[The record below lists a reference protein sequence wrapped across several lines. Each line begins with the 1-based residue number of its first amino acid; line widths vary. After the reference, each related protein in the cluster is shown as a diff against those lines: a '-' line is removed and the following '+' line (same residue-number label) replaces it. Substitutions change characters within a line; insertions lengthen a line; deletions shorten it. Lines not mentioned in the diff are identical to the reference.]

1 MLTIKFVVS
10 KMNLDSIK
18 QKEFFPGLKG
28 KLIHGDKIT
37 WAFWDVEKDA
47 EVPEHFHHHEQIMHV
62 VEGEFEF
69 ILDGEKMVCKNGDVI
84 VIPSNIPHSGRALT
98 KCILMDVFSP
108 KMKSMV
114 FLIELIP
121 PML

>member
-10 KMNLDSIK
+10 KMNLDSVK

-62 VEGEFEF
+62 VEGKFEF
-69 ILDGEKMVCKNGDVI
+69 TLNNKTKVYGNGDVV
-84 VIPSNIPHSGRALT
+84 VIPSNVEHSGYALT
-98 KCILMDVFSP
+98 DCKLMDVFSP
-108 KMKSMV
+108 AR
-114 FLIELIP
+114 EEYR
-121 PML
+121 

>member
-10 KMNLDSIK
+10 KMNLDSVK

-37 WAFWDVEKDA
+37 WAFWDVKKDA
-47 EVPEHFHHHEQIMHV
+47 EVPGHFHHHEQIMHV

-98 KCILMDVFSP
+98 KCMLMDVFSP
-108 KMKSMV
+108 VREEYK
-114 FLIELIP
+114 
-121 PML
+121 

>member
-47 EVPEHFHHHEQIMHV
+47 EVPEHFHHHEQIMHIV
-62 VEGEFEF
+62 DGEFEF
-69 ILDGEKMVCKNGDVI
+69 TLDGKKKG
-84 VIPSNIPHSGRALT
+84 L
-98 KCILMDVFSP
+98 
-108 KMKSMV
+108 
-114 FLIELIP
+114 
-121 PML
+121 

>member
-10 KMNLDSIK
+10 KMNLDSVK

-62 VEGEFEF
+62 VDGEFEF
-69 ILDGEKMVCKNGDVI
+69 ILDGKKIRRDYENKSKYISSKI
-84 VIPSNIPHSGRALT
+84 VMKYIQ
-98 KCILMDVFSP
+98 LMNLV
-108 KMKSMV
+108 KS
-114 FLIELIP
+114 FKEIQN
-121 PML
+121 

>member
-10 KMNLDSIK
+10 KMNLDSVK

-47 EVPEHFHHHEQIMHV
+47 EVPEHFHHHEQIMYV
-62 VEGEFEF
+62 VDGEFEF
-69 ILDGEKMVCKNGDVI
+69 IRWQKMVCKNGDVI
-84 VIPSNIPHSGRALT
+84 VNLQIFLT
-98 KCILMDVFSP
+98 LVESINVF
-108 KMKSMV
+108 
-114 FLIELIP
+114 
-121 PML
+121 

>member
-10 KMNLDSIK
+10 KMNLDSVK

-62 VEGEFEF
+62 VDGEFEF
-69 ILDGEKMVCKNGDVI
+69 TLDGEKMVCKNGDVI

-108 KMKSMV
+108 VREEYK
-114 FLIELIP
+114 
-121 PML
+121 